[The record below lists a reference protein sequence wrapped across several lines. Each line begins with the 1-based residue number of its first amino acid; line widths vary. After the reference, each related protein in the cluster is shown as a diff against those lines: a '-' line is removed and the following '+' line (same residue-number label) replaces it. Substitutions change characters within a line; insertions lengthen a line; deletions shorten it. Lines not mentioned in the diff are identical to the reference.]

1 MAASEVQK
9 SVDRARTIFI
19 QLLKQLPP
27 AERDKHLARHLSDIQ
42 SATDALLPILTGE
55 SAPTSMRG
63 RQSKGPLEPVET
75 LQSALPLED
84 DSATVPGS
92 VRAVLANEKDGVS
105 ARAIVAGVLLLRP
118 GTSDASVHGALHQMK
133 KRGEI
138 ARTGFHKNFKYTLIA
153 SFGVA
158 QGSAQGTV
166 RIANDGDTPPRGGET
181 H

>member
-27 AERDKHLARHLSDIQ
+27 AERDKHLGRHLADIQ
-42 SATDALLPILTGE
+42 SATDILLATLTGE
-55 SAPTSMRG
+55 AAPASIRG
-63 RQSKGPLEPVET
+63 RSSKAPPEPTEGPIPL
-75 LQSALPLED
+75 LPLED

-138 ARTGFHKNFKYTLIA
+138 ARTGFHKNFKYTLIS
-153 SFGVA
+153 SFGAAQVA
-158 QGSAQGTV
+158 QS
-166 RIANDGDTPPRGGET
+166 IASSVNGGDAPPRGGET